1 MSLDSVLRAH
11 YLNSCPIGQLNTVLE
26 QLATQAANG
35 EAMYAHAG
43 GALVLSKRLM
53 REAMTSDLSVIAV
66 QLVESA
72 CRARDGAVK

>member
-1 MSLDSVLRAH
+1 MRNNDHDGTEAFH
-11 YLNSCPIGQLNTVLE
+11 YAN
-26 QLATQAANG
+26 ANG

-43 GALVLSKRLM
+43 GAPVLSKMLM

-72 CRARDGAVK
+72 CGARNGDREVK